1 MSVRQNPFVQEPTA
15 WKRRTPWWLALIVF
29 AVIFVITVIFL
40 QSAVIPAIW
49 PADEGSTSSQFREG
63 FSDLLP
69 ILGVFAWLVW
79 YERNRITTLG
89 FHDPRR
95 GVVKIFVGVVIGLCM
110 ISVPILLLWATGIY
124 QATTPPPTATSS
136 GFSALPLVLVLVLM
150 VIIQGSSEEVL
161 VRGFMFQR
169 FGLQL
174 PGWLAIVLP
183 ALIFTVVHG
192 ITPFNAPIAFLTIF
206 GYGLFATFV
215 VLNQKSLWLI
225 CGIHAGWNWALGNV
239 YGLAVSGIPPKS
251 NAIFF
256 LEPAPGA
263 ADWQTGGQYGTEGS
277 IAAVFMITTA
287 TILVFL
293 AWRRSEASQPAIP
306 ASTPAATEAR

>member
-29 AVIFVITVIFL
+29 VVIFVVTVLLL

-49 PADEGSTSSQFREG
+49 PAEDGSTSSQFREG
-63 FSDLLP
+63 LSDLLP
-69 ILGVFAWLVW
+69 ILGVFAWLIW
-79 YERNRITTLG
+79 YERNRIVTLG
-89 FHDPRR
+89 FREPRR
-95 GVVKIFVGVVIGLCM
+95 GVVKLFTGVLIGLGL
-110 ISVPILLLWATGIY
+110 ISVPVLLLWVTGVY
-124 QATTPPPTATSS
+124 QATTPPTTATAS
-136 GFSALPLVLVLVLM
+136 GFSALPLVLVFVLM

-169 FGLQL
+169 FALQM
-174 PGWLAIVLP
+174 PGWLAVLLP

-192 ITPFNAPIAFLTIF
+192 VLPFNAPITFVTIF
-206 GYGLFATFV
+206 GYGVFATFV

-225 CGIHAGWNWALGNV
+225 CGIHGGWNWALGNI
-239 YGLAVSGIPPKS
+239 YGLAVSGLPPKA

-263 ADWQTGGQYGTEGS
+263 PDWLTGGEWGTEGS
-277 IAAVFMITTA
+277 IVAALMIVTA
-287 TILVFL
+287 TVLVFL
-293 AWRRSEASQPAIP
+293 AWRRNDATQPAVTGG
-306 ASTPAATEAR
+306 TPAVTEAG